1 MIPLLSQATGSNAA
15 LFTFIIYTLIVLALA
30 VISSRVQVGK
40 NFLSEYFL
48 GSRSL
53 GMWAFALTL
62 AATSASGGSFTGF
75 PSLIYSHGWVLA
87 LWIGSYMLVPVLMMG
102 LLGKRLNQMARQADA
117 ITIPDVLCSRLDS
130 RWIGTFST
138 VLIIFFM
145 TFNLVAQ
152 FKAGAVMLSTLLD
165 EVPLFQAIA
174 NSTGTSI
181 SNIAI
186 LNGVN
191 PGYLLCLVF
200 FAIAVIVYT
209 SYGGFRA
216 VVWTD
221 VLQGVVMV
229 IGVMILLPLTLYQV
243 GGLESATQDL
253 AKMVPPQ
260 KCTVSVRA
268 PANGD
273 PVMLGDWMT
282 LPKTG
287 GSPQRVFRASAR
299 VESKAAVAG
308 SIQVPAI
315 EIMSPHEVQ
324 RIVDRGL
331 VDGQDV
337 AVVASVSNQT
347 EYAFGHN
354 QPGVYVAAPGP
365 SAKDAAG
372 FLPLGIAISFFFY
385 WTFSGAGQPSNMVR
399 LMSFNSST
407 TLRRAIVTV
416 AIYFSLIYFPLVM
429 IFCCARILLPGME
442 VESDRIMPELA
453 EHVTRVAGM
462 PWLAGLL
469 VAAPFAAVMS
479 TVDSFLL
486 MISSA
491 IVRDV
496 YQRDINPNAS
506 EASMKKLTY
515 MVTALVGVAAL
526 IGAVN
531 PPEYLQ
537 NIIVFTGGGLS
548 ASFLLPVG
556 LALYWPRFNA
566 PGALAAMGGGFL
578 THVATYG
585 IGYLKY
591 DDFVPI
597 KIGGFDPFI
606 PELIVSFCIGV
617 AVCLATKRPSSSL
630 VNRFF
635 KKR

>member
-1 MIPLLSQATGSNAA
+1 MTPIFGQAAGSNAA
-15 LFTFIIYTLIVLALA
+15 LLTFAIYTLIVLALA

-53 GMWAFALTL
+53 GMWAFALTF

-75 PSLIYSHGWVLA
+75 PSLIYSHGWILA

-117 ITIPDVLCSRLDS
+117 ITIPDVLCSRFDS
-130 RWIGTFST
+130 RAIGTIST
-138 VLIIFFM
+138 ILLIFFM

-165 EVPLFQAIA
+165 EVPLFQSAAAI
-174 NSTGTSI
+174 TGSVIGQLRPLTS
-181 SNIAI
+181 
-186 LNGVN
+186 VN

-200 FAIAVIVYT
+200 FSAAVIVYT

-221 VLQGVVMV
+221 VLQGIVMV
-229 IGVMILLPLTLYQV
+229 VGVLLLLPLTLWQV
-243 GGLESATQDL
+243 GGLEAATQDL

-260 KCTVSVRA
+260 PCRVVVQFDSPGDIRSIELGEWLSMPATNATQQRIFRVASRTVLDA
-268 PANGD
+268 D
-273 PVMLGDWMT
+273 Q
-282 LPKTG
+282 KT
-287 GSPQRVFRASAR
+287 
-299 VESKAAVAG
+299 VEVDT
-308 SIQVPAI
+308 I
-315 EIMSPHEVQ
+315 EIRSPHEVE
-324 RIVDRGL
+324 RIIQKGIPDRNPSAK
-331 VDGQDV
+331 VV
-337 AVVASVSNQT
+337 AVTSSTQ
-347 EYAFGHN
+347 YAFGHD
-354 QPGVYVAAPGP
+354 QPGVYVSAPGP
-365 SAKDAAG
+365 HAKDADG
-372 FLPLGIAISFFFY
+372 FLPLGLAISFFFF

-399 LMSFNSST
+399 LMSFNSSL
-407 TLRRAIVTV
+407 TLRRAIITV

-429 IFCCARILLPGME
+429 IFCCARVLIPGME

-506 EASMKKLTY
+506 EIQLKRLTY
-515 MVTALVGVAAL
+515 LVTAFVGILAL

-548 ASFLLPVG
+548 ASFLIPVG
-556 LALYWPRFNA
+556 LALYWPRFNGI
-566 PGALAAMGGGFL
+566 GAIAAMCGGFL
-578 THVATYG
+578 THVLMYL
-585 IGYLKY
+585 IGYLKFN
-591 DDFVPI
+591 DFRPI
-597 KIGGFDPFI
+597 KFAGLDPFI
-606 PELIVSFCIGV
+606 PELAVSLLAGILF
-617 AVCLATKRPSSSL
+617 CLATAAPQQTLIDRYFRK
-630 VNRFF
+630 
-635 KKR
+635 